1 MLRGYTLADQDAL
14 AERLKRVHRTRE
26 SGAVSDFVWA
36 CWDLHAYL
44 ADMGKGVLLNTLYLS
59 IMDVGT
65 TYVRAKLETTA
76 PEEVDLNPLAEVM
89 DDIVDAL
96 ARRDHDAA
104 IAALRRTVPT
114 VILHSPAE
122 AREHTNGGRPCGARG
137 NLQASPGG
145 GSRQEPIPVTTTDH
159 PSLPTD

>member
-1 MLRGYTLADQDAL
+1 M
-14 AERLKRVHRTRE
+14 
-26 SGAVSDFVWA
+26 AVI
-36 CWDLHAYL
+36 
-44 ADMGKGVLLNTLYLS
+44 LLNTLYLS

-76 PEEVDLNPLAEVM
+76 HDEVDLNPLAEVM

-137 NLQASPGG
+137 NLQHHQAADPVRNRSRSPRPITHPHQLIR
-145 GSRQEPIPVTTTDH
+145 SHSKRRPPPRSEPGH
-159 PSLPTD
+159 E